1 MNKKQFIALIQTIVS
16 QAQNLKD
23 KHTDQKRAPVNYAC
37 IFCQSEEEFTEFKK
51 KAQELGKVI
60 KQTST
65 GPLFYLNPPIQTI
78 AGPLRLL
85 KIRQPDTTR
94 PERGDADFTV
104 DNRQRFKE
112 KYLNQPGF
120 KLITRPEFEMIELMD
135 SKFNVRAYFSHPTL
149 EELLNLSN

>member
-1 MNKKQFIALIQTIVS
+1 MNKKQFTFLIQTIVS
-16 QAQNLKD
+16 QAQELKD
-23 KHTDQKRAPVNYAC
+23 KYTDQKGAQVNYAC
-37 IFCQSEEEFTEFKK
+37 IFCQSEEELEKFKNR
-51 KAQELGKVI
+51 AQELGEVI
-60 KQTST
+60 KQTPT

-78 AGPLRLL
+78 AGPLKLL
-85 KIRQPDTTR
+85 KIRQPDPAR

-104 DNRQRFKE
+104 DNYQRFKE

-135 SKFNVRAYFSHPTL
+135 PEFNVRAYFSHPTL